1 MIFFQI
7 IGYVLYAI
15 LLFITITWVYGVRVK
30 PLAYPTVLT
39 SLYFL
44 IASIVFSLIGINKIH
59 LLWVIP
65 LIYLSSFLNI
75 VLIQTPIIS
84 IPLRIICDI
93 YASILRIGVNKARLD
108 KERISDAR
116 LSVEN
121 WVEKQKK

>member
-7 IGYVLYAI
+7 VGYVLYAI
-15 LLFITITWVYGVRVK
+15 LLFITITWIYGVRVK

-44 IASIVFSLIGINKIH
+44 VASIVFSLIGINKIH

-65 LIYLSSFLNI
+65 LVYFSSFLNM
-75 VLIQTPIIS
+75 VLFQTPIIS

-93 YASILRIGVNKARLD
+93 YASILRIGVDRAKQ
-108 KERISDAR
+108 EREKIRDAQ

-121 WVEKQKK
+121 WAGKQKK